1 MSTQLRFVKC
11 VASTAYPLS
20 ITPGQYYQVLPD
32 PAEVDGMIRIVDN
45 TGEDYLF
52 ETDLFEAV
60 ADLSNLLDDLTLR

>member
-1 MSTQLRFVKC
+1 
-11 VASTAYPLS
+11 
-20 ITPGQYYQVLPD
+20 
-32 PAEVDGMIRIVDN
+32 MIRIVDN